1 MAKEKYQLLLWE
13 EYVSQAPFLE
23 DKQRKEWM
31 KLGEKILGGDV
42 TFLYELYREVQTQE
56 DLHKAEIRTL
66 LETMIGIFEE
76 VLPLGSVVDLRKEYL
91 KGTIPSEDVERVRV
105 VIVKRYVEESPEGFY
120 YPYAGTIYPTGIPG
134 TETLL
139 LFTPA
144 MIEQVVSR
152 GYSDEQEEAYLY
164 LMKREFFLE
173 RKLRSIG
180 FGNKEEWEQYYR
192 YRKGGQSA

>member
-1 MAKEKYQLLLWE
+1 VAKEKYQMLLWE
-13 EYVSQAPFLE
+13 EYVSQVPFLE
-23 DKQRKEWM
+23 DIQKKDWI
-31 KLGEKILGGDV
+31 KLGEKILGGEV
-42 TFLYELYREVQTQE
+42 SYLYELYREVQTQE

-66 LETMIGIFEE
+66 LEAMIGIFEE

-105 VIVKRYVEESPEGFY
+105 VIVKRYVKESPEGFY

-164 LMKREFFLE
+164 LMKRELFLE

-180 FGNKEEWEQYYR
+180 FGNKEEREQYYR